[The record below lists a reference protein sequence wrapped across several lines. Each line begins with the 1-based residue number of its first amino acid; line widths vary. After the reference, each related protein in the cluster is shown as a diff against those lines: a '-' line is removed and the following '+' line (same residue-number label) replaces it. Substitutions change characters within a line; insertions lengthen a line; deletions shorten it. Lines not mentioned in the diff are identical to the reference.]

1 LPPVTFSP
9 TAKFGKMPGYKLLYA
24 NSVKKDLKNIDI
36 AHLKKIKKEIEKLV
50 DFPDIKNIKKLTHHP
65 VADYRLRIGDY
76 RVLFDIDSQENTIN
90 ILKIGH
96 RKDIY

>member
-1 LPPVTFSP
+1 MTFSP

-24 NSVKKDLKNIDI
+24 NSVKKDLKNI
-36 AHLKKIKKEIEKLV
+36 
-50 DFPDIKNIKKLTHHP
+50 KKLSHHP

-76 RVLFDIDSQENTIN
+76 RVLFDIDSQENTID